1 MEKIKI
7 ITDSA
12 CDIPAEF
19 EKAHNELHIMP
30 IPLTIDGKG
39 YYERRDFD
47 PWKFYELLHAAKQ
60 IPVTSHIT
68 NIQFAETYLQAAQ
81 DGYTSIIVITITSRG
96 SNMFQAANMGRDMF
110 YEDNPE
116 YKDKVNIHVLD
127 SGTYTVGYG
136 YAIEKSIEMI
146 QEGKTT
152 EQIIPW
158 LEEYFARVEIYFAVF
173 SLEYVKKSGRV
184 SAAAGFVGDVLGVR
198 PIISIIDGETKIVEK
213 VRGDKNVP
221 GKLADWYQ
229 KRSTDPKFQYC
240 TVTGEAVEFV
250 KPFHQAMEQRVGYP
264 PYRSY
269 QVGASIAINSGP
281 RVLAFIV
288 LGEDRRNKR

>member
-1 MEKIKI
+1 MNKIKI

-19 EKAHNELHIMP
+19 EREHKNLQILP
-30 IPLTIDGKG
+30 IPVTIDGKG

-47 PWKFYELLHAAKQ
+47 PWKFYELLHQAKQ
-60 IPVTSHIT
+60 IPSTSHIT
-68 NIQFAETYLQAAQ
+68 SIQFAESYQQAAEE
-81 DGYTSIIVITITSRG
+81 GYTSIIVITITSKG
-96 SNMFQAANMGRDMF
+96 SNMFQAAAMGKDMF
-110 YEDNPE
+110 FKDCPQ
-116 YKDKVNIHVLD
+116 YKDKVEIFILD

-136 YAIEKSIEMI
+136 YAIEKAIGMI
-146 QEGKTT
+146 QEDKTVG
-152 EQIIPW
+152 EIIPW

-173 SLEYVKKSGRV
+173 TLEYVKKSGRV

-221 GKLADWYQ
+221 SKLADWYL
-229 KRSTDPKFQYC
+229 KRSTKPDFEYC
-240 TVTGEAVEFV
+240 TVIGEAVEFI
-250 KPFHQAMEQRVGYP
+250 KPFHQALEQKIGYP

-269 QVGASIAINSGP
+269 QVGASIAMNCGP
-281 RVLAFIV
+281 KVLAFIV
-288 LGEDRRNKR
+288 LGEDRRKK